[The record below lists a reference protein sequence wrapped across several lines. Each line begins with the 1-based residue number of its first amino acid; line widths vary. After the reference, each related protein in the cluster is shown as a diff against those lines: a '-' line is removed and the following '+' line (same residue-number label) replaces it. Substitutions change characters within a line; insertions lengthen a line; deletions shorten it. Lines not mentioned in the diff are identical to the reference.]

1 VILVFWLVV
10 LFIGF
15 GLFTPLNLATVTAL
29 AICNFSVSAA
39 IFLIL
44 QMDQPFIG
52 LMRISVEPLRNALE
66 AIGG

>member
-1 VILVFWLVV
+1 VI
-10 LFIGF
+10 
-15 GLFTPLNLATVTAL
+15 AL

-52 LMRISVEPLRNALE
+52 LMRISIEPLRNALE
-66 AIGG
+66 AIGR